1 MKSSI
6 FLYSDYRKSAFYWLV
21 LKICLLIFNRGFL
34 VFFRKFLF
42 ISSINLLRFSLYQQ
56 ALILLLILAIFQMLE
71 FRLKPYYIPE
81 LNSYAFFSLNTLI
94 FTIFVKLLATAINGE
109 IDNFIASIFIL
120 IINICFYWTFFY
132 KTVKVNK
139 DYMKK
144 LLVSL
149 KILKG

>member
-1 MKSSI
+1 M
-6 FLYSDYRKSAFYWLV
+6 
-21 LKICLLIFNRGFL
+21 
-34 VFFRKFLF
+34 FFRKFLF
-42 ISSINLLRFSLYQQ
+42 ISSINLLRFNLYQQ

-71 FRLKPYYIPE
+71 FRVKPYYIPE

-94 FTIFVKLLATAINGE
+94 FTIFAKLLATAINGE
-109 IDNFIASIFIL
+109 IYNFIASVFIL

-144 LLVSL
+144 LLVALSNW
-149 KILKG
+149 KG